1 VDPPTIALAAVS
13 AVVLIRWRINTM
25 WLVLG
30 GAAAG
35 AAMSLIM

>member
-1 VDPPTIALAAVS
+1 LPEVEGVMRGIKPVIIA
-13 AVVLIRWRINTM
+13 M